1 MQVTERLKT
10 ALRPAPTVDRLAE
23 TIAKLTE
30 QHKRAESEAAA
41 ALAAHA
47 NAMLDDKDAAFGTA
61 KAAALLRA
69 AGDARERL
77 DSLTFVLAEAKNRQ
91 YEAAQNEQR
100 VALRVRWAEAISISD
115 ERAKEA
121 VAVAE
126 AIATLADAYARLV
139 NANARLFAAMP
150 NVNTIDL
157 DAGYLRQEQIAGAV
171 KTELARLGCPV
182 VAAVDQPHILE
193 HLSEKF
199 NRTAKWVRSLASNG
213 A

>member
-10 ALRPAPTVDRLAE
+10 ALRPTPTADRLAE

-47 NAMLDDKDAAFGTA
+47 NALLDDEDAAFGTA

-100 VALRVRWAEAISISD
+100 IALRVRWAEAISISE
-115 ERAKEA
+115 ERSKEA

-126 AIATLADAYARLV
+126 ALAQLANAYARLV
-139 NANARLFAAMP
+139 DANARLFAAMP

-171 KTELARLGCPV
+171 KTELARLGCALVPTIE
-182 VAAVDQPHILE
+182 QPHILE
-193 HLSEKF
+193 HLAEKF